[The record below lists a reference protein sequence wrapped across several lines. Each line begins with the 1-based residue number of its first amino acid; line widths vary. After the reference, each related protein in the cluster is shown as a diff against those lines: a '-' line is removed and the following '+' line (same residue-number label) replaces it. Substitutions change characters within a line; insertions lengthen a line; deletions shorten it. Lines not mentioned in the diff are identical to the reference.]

1 MTGVVACLCAHVV
14 RQVLRLVEPRQPRL
28 QSRQGLRADGPSRR
42 LTLLELR
49 AQRSLRFRRLRCEA
63 LGLGF
68 HLRLQGAPLS
78 LCRLAKPLL
87 PLEHRA
93 VLLLELLAQRA
104 PRRLGFAA
112 QLLVAAQKQLHH
124 RHRERAAPALRA
136 E

>member
-1 MTGVVACLCAHVV
+1 MTGVVACVCTHVV
-14 RQVLRLVEPRQPRL
+14 RQALRLVEPRQPRL

-42 LTLLELR
+42 LTFELR
-49 AQRSLRFRRLRCEA
+49 AQCSLRLRGLGLDP

-68 HLRLQGAPLS
+68 HLRLQSAPLS